1 MGEDASA
8 VAGNLAPANGDA
20 PGAQDTAP
28 TRPRCAPMRI
38 AIATDAWEPQVN
50 GVVRTLRMTV
60 DQMEARGHSL
70 LLITPDRFL
79 TVPMPGYSQ
88 IRLAVAPRGGTRR
101 MLNGFAPDVVHIV
114 TEGPI
119 GWAARRWCRDRGIA
133 FTTAFHTR
141 FPDYLAVRTGVSPDW
156 FWPVMRRFHRASSA
170 VFVSTPRLRDE
181 LAYRGIANGRL
192 WSRGIDTGLFHPDGP
207 VDARLKRLP
216 GPVLLSVGR
225 VAAEKNLEAF
235 LGADVPGSKV
245 VVGDGPALAGLKQ
258 RYPHAVFLGA
268 LEGEAL
274 AAAYRA
280 ADVFVFPSH
289 TDTFGLVM
297 IEALACGVPVAGFP
311 VPGPLDIVGATG
323 RGPDNALPAPV
334 GVLYDD
340 LAAAILGALRLD
352 RGVAAAYGRRFQWSA
367 CTDQFEA
374 GLELA
379 RQEVQAA
386 ADRKARATVGRR

>member
-1 MGEDASA
+1 MP
-8 VAGNLAPANGDA
+8 LAPAGRGA
-20 PGAQDTAP
+20 PVSLAPVSLAP
-28 TRPRCAPMRI
+28 TPLTPTPHAPARIAPMRI

-50 GVVRTLRMTV
+50 GVVRTLRMTIR
-60 DQMEARGHSL
+60 QLEARGHRIE
-70 LLITPDRFL
+70 LIAPDRFL
-79 TVPMPGYSQ
+79 TMPMPGYGE
-88 IRLAVAPRGGTRR
+88 IRLAIAPRGGTRR
-101 MLNGFAPDVVHIV
+101 ALRDFAPDVVHIV

-119 GWAARRWCRDRGIA
+119 GWAARRWCMDRPVA

-156 FWPVMRRFHRASSA
+156 FWPVMRRFHRASSG

-192 WSRGIDTGLFHPDGP
+192 WSRGIDTGLFNPDGP
-207 VDARLKRLP
+207 ADRRLKRLP

-225 VAAEKNLEAF
+225 VATEKNLEAF

-245 VVGDGPALAGLKQ
+245 VVGDGPALASLKQ
-258 RYPHAVFLGA
+258 RYPRATFLGA
-268 LEGEAL
+268 LSGEAL

-280 ADVFVFPSH
+280 ADAFVFPSL

-297 IEALACGVPVAGFP
+297 IEALACGVPVAAFP

-340 LAAAILGALRLD
+340 LSAAILGALRLD
-352 RGVAAAYGRRFQWSA
+352 RGVAAAYGRGFQWEA

-374 GLELA
+374 GLEQA
-379 RQEVQAA
+379 RLGAQAGVRRA
-386 ADRKARATVGRR
+386 AGG